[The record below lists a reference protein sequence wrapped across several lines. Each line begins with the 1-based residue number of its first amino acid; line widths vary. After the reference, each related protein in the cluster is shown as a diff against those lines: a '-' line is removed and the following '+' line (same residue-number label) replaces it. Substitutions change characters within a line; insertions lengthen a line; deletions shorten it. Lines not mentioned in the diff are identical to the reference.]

1 MKFHK
6 YGAMYVFSSGRFELA
21 ISTNVSDWCPRRGMA
36 FFRFPA
42 GFWALG
48 VRVCWDS

>member
-1 MKFHK
+1 MKVDKF
-6 YGAMYVFSSGRFELA
+6 GELYVLSHGRFEVA
-21 ISTNVSDWCPRRGMA
+21 ISTRISDWCPRRGLA

-48 VRVCWDS
+48 VRVCWNS